1 MPAGSNRL
9 AGMSTGEPRVPPIV
23 SVVARSRTG
32 KTTFLEALLPA
43 LKRRGLGVAV
53 VKHHHHT
60 SSFDT
65 PGKDTHRIAEA
76 GADLVLGISPV
87 QVATFSREAGSGD
100 LDAVIARHCAG
111 YDLVLTEGYK
121 RGDFPKIEVHRA
133 ERSGELLCDF
143 DEMLALVT
151 DAEWE
156 TDVPQFSLSDAEGVA
171 TLLAAWLDTPDETQA
186 PLDLQFNVWLE
197 SDGEVAASRWRME
210 LLSAVDEHGSITAGA
225 EAMGVPYRVA
235 WKKIHEMEERLGEQ
249 LLETQTGGP
258 EGGGARLTDAGRDRV
273 ERMRLFCDRADRA
286 LRDISRD
293 VFGTPPA
300 T

>member
-1 MPAGSNRL
+1 MNN
-9 AGMSTGEPRVPPIV
+9 GEPRVPPIV
-23 SVVARSRTG
+23 SVVARSKTG
-32 KTTFLEALLPA
+32 KTTFLEALLPE
-43 LKRRGLGVAV
+43 LNERGLQVAA

-87 QVATFSREAGSGD
+87 QVATFSREGGSGD
-100 LDAVIARHCAG
+100 LDAVIARHCSG

-121 RGDFPKIEVHRA
+121 RGDFPKIEVYRV
-133 ERSGELLCDF
+133 ERSDELLCDF

-151 DAEWE
+151 DTEWD

-171 TLLAAWLDTPDETQA
+171 DLLVSWLSSPRETA
-186 PLDLQFNVWLE
+186 TPLDMHFNVWLE
-197 SDGEVAASRWRME
+197 NDGEVAASRWRME
-210 LLSAVDEHGSITAGA
+210 LLSTVDEHGSITAGA

-273 ERMRLFCDRADRA
+273 DRMGIFCDQAETA
-286 LRDISRD
+286 LREISSD
-293 VFGTPPA
+293 VFGTRPTA
-300 T
+300 

>member
-1 MPAGSNRL
+1 MSNGHPL
-9 AGMSTGEPRVPPIV
+9 VPPIV
-23 SVVARSRTG
+23 SVVARSNTG

-43 LKRRGLGVAV
+43 LKSEGLRVAV

-87 QVATFSREAGSGD
+87 QVATFSREAGSSD
-100 LDAVIARHCAG
+100 LDAVIARHCSG

-121 RGDFPKIEVHRA
+121 RGDFPKIEVYRA
-133 ERSGELLCDF
+133 ERSDELLCDF
-143 DEMLALVT
+143 DEMIALVT
-151 DAEWE
+151 DTEWD

-171 TLLAAWLDTPDETQA
+171 TLLAEWLNSPDEIQD
-186 PLDLQFNVWLE
+186 PLDMQFNVWME
-197 SDGEVAASRWRME
+197 NDGEVAASRWRME

-258 EGGGARLTDAGRDRV
+258 EGGGARLTDDGRDRV
-273 ERMRLFCDRADRA
+273 DRMRIF
-286 LRDISRD
+286 
-293 VFGTPPA
+293 
-300 T
+300 

>member
-1 MPAGSNRL
+1 
-9 AGMSTGEPRVPPIV
+9 MSKGDSRVPPIV
-23 SVVARSRTG
+23 SVVARSKTG

-43 LKRRGLGVAV
+43 LKRAGLRVAV

-65 PGKDTHRIAEA
+65 PGKDTHRLAEA

-100 LDAVIARHCAG
+100 LDAVIAKHCAG

-121 RGDFPKIEVHRA
+121 RGDFPKIEVHRV
-133 ERSGELLCDF
+133 ERSDELLCEF

-151 DAEWE
+151 DAKWD
-156 TDVPQFSLSDAEGVA
+156 TGLPQFSLTDAEGVA
-171 TLLAAWLDTPDETQA
+171 ALLTAWLEVGRETQT

-197 SDGEVAASRWRME
+197 SDGEVAASRWRMD
-210 LLSAVDEHGSITAGA
+210 LLAAVDKHGSITAGA

-235 WKKIHEMEERLGEQ
+235 WQKIHEMEERLGEQ
-249 LLETQTGGP
+249 LLDTQTGGS
-258 EGGGARLTDAGRDRV
+258 EGGGARLTDTGKNRV
-273 ERMRLFCDRADRA
+273 ERMRVFCDRADRA

-293 VFGTPPA
+293 VFGPPP
-300 T
+300 TT